1 MNKQAENN
9 EPGYPQTR
17 TQNCKYEEREKQNGA
32 ELELDTWWEFVDIE
46 TA

>member
-32 ELELDTWWEFVDIE
+32 ELELDTW
-46 TA
+46 